1 MLEHMFMSV
10 AFRRTPATMSTEVGD
25 DVVALQ
31 AERGFAYGM
40 EEVTAA
46 VWKLLEEP
54 RDLDTIVTHL
64 MAEYEVDE
72 DQCRADTGALLE
84 RMTSEG
90 LVEEVA

>member
-1 MLEHMFMSV
+1 MSV
-10 AFRRTPATMSTEVGD
+10 TYRRTAATMSTEVGD

-31 AERGFAYGM
+31 ADRGFAFGM

-54 RDLDTIVTHL
+54 RDLDTIVARL
-64 MAEYEVDE
+64 MADYEVDE
-72 DQCRADTGALLE
+72 DECRADVDALLT

-90 LVEEVA
+90 LVEEAR

>member
-1 MLEHMFMSV
+1 MSPT
-10 AFRRTPATMSTEVGD
+10 FRRTAATMSTEVGD

-54 RDLDTIVTHL
+54 RDLDTIVARLTDD
-64 MAEYEVDE
+64 YEVDE
-72 DQCRADTGALLE
+72 GECRADVGELLE
-84 RMTSEG
+84 RMASEG
-90 LVEEVA
+90 LVEEVR